1 MCAVKDIPASTSPS
15 CVVPLRLAYPA
26 CAACRWSCAIR
37 PNLAYIFRD
46 LLQPKHTC
54 YEDMTEVLHF
64 SAFHL
69 REKCGEGD
77 DSVVWKAVRR
87 ADALWCT
94 MKIMR
99 YDSLMS
105 TLSPFLFN
113 PAHIHSY
120 IHTFIHSYIHT
131 FIHSYI
137 HTFIHSYIHTFILSY
152 NHTIIQ
158 SCSFLLS
165 SPISSPP
172 IHGYYVYMGI
182 TTNNSNILQYF
193 INARGRR
200 DERYIMVTVNQGT
213 SDRINTQGGSSPF
226 HLQ

>member
-1 MCAVKDIPASTSPS
+1 MLCL
-15 CVVPLRLAYPA
+15 CVLRALRTLRVLRAL
-26 CAACRWSCAIR
+26 RELSCAIR
-37 PNLAYIFRD
+37 PNLAYIFRH
-46 LLQPKHTC
+46 LLQPQHTR
-54 YEDMTEVLHF
+54 YEEDMTEVLHF

-77 DSVVWKAVRR
+77 DGVVWKAVRR

-120 IHTFIHSYIHT
+120 IHTIIQ
-131 FIHSYI
+131 
-137 HTFIHSYIHTFILSY
+137 SY

-158 SCSFLLS
+158 SYNHT
-165 SPISSPP
+165 I
-172 IHGYYVYMGI
+172 I
-182 TTNNSNILQYF
+182 
-193 INARGRR
+193 
-200 DERYIMVTVNQGT
+200 
-213 SDRINTQGGSSPF
+213 
-226 HLQ
+226 